1 MRDTKFLFLASSM
14 ISFFSLKRW
23 KLTHTWVGQKLL
35 LQSASATFLKN
46 QKKKKNPLKNAKLL
60 AFSIQTESQGHEKK

>member
-46 QKKKKNPLKNAKLL
+46 KKKNPLKNAKLL
-60 AFSIQTESQGHEKK
+60 AFSIQTESQGHDKK